1 MQKRYKVI
9 LFVLCYS
16 LGLFA
21 VLSDLAVACSCVL
34 FLLLIFL
41 LLRKIITDRF
51 AIILFLIFA
60 VGFFNCSLRLKDSDL
75 LSTYAPANEVKVT
88 GKVTSLPV
96 SASDDF
102 TKFVLDAEKFELNK
116 FEKFDTSSKTM
127 VTLFASKDV
136 YKQIEIGD
144 TLTLTGRLTL
154 PKRATNPSEFCY
166 STYLKYKNV
175 FSTFYAFKSDFNIV
189 SKPEKQ
195 PYIFLA
201 GLNRLRNKIIDL
213 HS

>member
-51 AIILFLIFA
+51 AVILFLIFA

-96 SASDDF
+96 SASDDL
-102 TKFVLDAEKFELNK
+102 TKFILDAEKFELNK
-116 FEKFDTSSKTM
+116 FEKFEKAISKYP
-127 VTLFASKDV
+127 D
-136 YKQIEIGD
+136 IEIRYW
-144 TLTLTGRLTL
+144 TGSPYFELFYKKTSKGASIL
-154 PKRATNPSEFCY
+154 EIAKHFFPKS
-166 STYLKYKNV
+166 
-175 FSTFYAFKSDFNIV
+175 FNDA
-189 SKPEKQ
+189 PT
-195 PYIFLA
+195 
-201 GLNRLRNKIIDL
+201 
-213 HS
+213 